1 MNRQIIL
8 ISVATFAAGLLSGAL
23 VFSQVSPF
31 ATDASSLSA
40 PADGESAEAQ
50 SETTIPTTT
59 IPNIGAVRV
68 VEDGAASPEPDVSAS
83 DQASAPNYEPESKQA
98 VEILLARIDD
108 ISAGWGRMQAD
119 LAELRQRI
127 AQLEQHD
134 SEQGAENDAASK
146 RPERPKTPE
155 AQRDALLRAGVAAE
169 VAEDIVWR
177 RAQVSLDRLDLRD
190 QAIREGWLNTDR
202 YREELSKINQE
213 RVSVRDEIGVD
224 SFDRYLFETGQNNRV
239 LVDSII
245 PGSAG
250 EESGMLP
257 GDVIENYGEQ
267 KVFNFRDLR
276 GATSDGER
284 GELVPVVVRRGGQRL
299 ELWLPRGPIGI
310 GLDATRVD
318 PQG

>member
-8 ISVATFAAGLLSGAL
+8 ISIATFAAGLLSGAL
-23 VFSQVSPF
+23 VFSQVSPS
-31 ATDASSLSA
+31 ATDASSSPA
-40 PADGESAEAQ
+40 PADGESAQAQ
-50 SETTIPTTT
+50 PENRIPT
-59 IPNIGAVRV
+59 IGAVSV
-68 VEDGAASPEPDVSAS
+68 VDDGEASPEPDAS
-83 DQASAPNYEPESKQA
+83 ASAPTAAPDSEPASEQT
-98 VEILLARIDD
+98 VELLLARIDD

-134 SEQGAENDAASK
+134 SEKGTENDAASK
-146 RPERPKTPE
+146 GRERPRTPE

-202 YREELSKINQE
+202 YREELRKINQE

-224 SFDRYLFETGQNNRV
+224 SFDRYLFETGQDNRV
-239 LVDSII
+239 SVDSII